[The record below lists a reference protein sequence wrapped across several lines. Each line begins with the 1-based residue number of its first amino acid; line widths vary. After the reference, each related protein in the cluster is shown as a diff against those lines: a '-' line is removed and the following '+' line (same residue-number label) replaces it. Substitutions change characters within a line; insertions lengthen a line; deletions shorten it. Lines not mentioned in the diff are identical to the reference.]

1 MRTFG
6 CLTVHTESSFLLAGS
21 LLLAVYCSG
30 TFSAVLRPVGTG
42 YEFIST
48 DFAPLQILAAKDPGF
63 KIRVNRQHRM
73 TEVSAVDA
81 VTDGLGTFLFFAII
95 QQQAEAS
102 VVVGTLLNQRLNALE
117 LLVIGAEQRTVCFSL
132 NALIFWDH

>member
-6 CLTVHTESSFLLAGS
+6 CLTVHTDPAFLFAGR

-42 YEFIST
+42 NEFIPA
-48 DFAPLQILAAKDPGF
+48 DFAPLQILTAEDPGF

-73 TEVSAVDA
+73 AEVSAVDA
-81 VTDGLGTFLFFAII
+81 VTDGLRTFLFFTII

-102 VVVGTLLNQRLNALE
+102 VVVGTLLNQRLDALE
-117 LLVIGAEQRTVCFSL
+117 LLVIGAEQRTICFSL

>member
-6 CLTVHTESSFLLAGS
+6 CLTVHTDPALLFACR

-30 TFSAVLRPVGTG
+30 TIPAVFRPVGTG

-48 DFAPLQILAAKDPGF
+48 DFAPLQILTAEDPGF
-63 KIRVNRQHRM
+63 KIRVTRQHRM
-73 TEVSAVDA
+73 AEVSAVDA

-102 VVVGTLLNQRLNALE
+102 VVVGTLFNQCLDALE
-117 LLVIGAEQRTVCFSL
+117 LLVISAEQRTVCFSL
-132 NALIFWDH
+132 NALIFGDH